1 MPLPPGLPPLPID
14 EALPAL
20 REALQARACAVLQAP
35 PGAGKTTRVP
45 LALLDAPWLQGRGIL
60 MLEPRR
66 LAARAAARR
75 LASTLGEQVGETVG
89 YRIRHETRI
98 GPRTRIQVVTEGVLT
113 RMLQHDPALEAF
125 GAVLFDEYHERS
137 LHADLGLALTLQS
150 QQLLRDELRI
160 LVMSATLDGARVA
173 ALLGDAD
180 GEPAPI
186 VTSAGRS
193 HPVAVH
199 WRERRPEPR
208 PGTGGVEA
216 AVVGTVRAALTAHAG
231 DLLVFLPGAAEIR
244 RVGAMLDDGTLPG
257 AVRVHALF
265 GNLPQGEQDA
275 ALDPAPPGRRK
286 VVLSTSIAETS
297 LTIEGVRV
305 VVDCGLARVPR
316 FDPRTGMTHLDTVRV
331 SRASAE
337 QRAGRAGRVA
347 PGDCYRLWP
356 EAEQAGLL
364 SHATPEILDADLAPL
379 ALELAAAGVAD
390 PAELRWLDHPPAA
403 AFAQARALLAQ
414 LGALD
419 PAGRMT
425 AHGHAM
431 AALPL
436 HPRLAHMTLRARALG
451 LAALACD
458 LAALLAE
465 RDVLRGDGPVQP
477 DADVRLRLELLR
489 GRGGDV
495 PSTMLGWS
503 VDREGV
509 RRARQEA
516 RSLRDALGVRSA
528 GDVDAVEASGR
539 LLSLAYPDRIARR
552 REPGGSRY
560 VLRNGRGAVLPD
572 GQPLAREPWLVAAEL
587 GGGATQERRVL
598 LAAPVSPDELLEEHG
613 ALIER
618 TEELAWDVDAGAVR
632 ARRVVRLGAL
642 VLEEAALRDPD
653 PERVARVL
661 LEQVRAAGLEALPWS
676 DDARRLRERLAFAR
690 EWDGEGWPDVSDDAL
705 RDALDDWLLPHLV
718 GMRRWDDL
726 RRLDLGALLLA
737 RVDWARRAAL
747 DHLAP
752 THQTVPSGS
761 RVRIDYADP
770 RAPVLAVR
778 LQELFGLQETP
789 RVAQG
794 RVALVLH
801 LLSPAHRPV
810 QVTRDLAGFWR
821 SSYFDVRRDLR
832 GRYPRHHWPEDPL
845 QATPT
850 HRVKPRG

>member
-1 MPLPPGLPPLPID
+1 
-14 EALPAL
+14 
-20 REALQARACAVLQAP
+20 
-35 PGAGKTTRVP
+35 
-45 LALLDAPWLQGRGIL
+45 

-98 GPRTRIQVVTEGVLT
+98 GARTRVQVVTEGVLT

-137 LHADLGLALTLQS
+137 LHADLGLALTLQT

-173 ALLGDAD
+173 ALLGEAD

-208 PGTGGVEA
+208 PGIGGVEA
-216 AVVGTVRAALTAHAG
+216 AVVATVRAALTAHAG

-244 RVGAMLDDGTLPG
+244 RVGAMLDDGTLPS

-265 GNLPQGEQDA
+265 GNLPQGDQDA

-390 PAELRWLDHPPAA
+390 PAELRWLDHPQPA

-419 PAGRMT
+419 AAGRMT

-495 PSTMLGWS
+495 PSTMLGWG

-528 GDVDAVEASGR
+528 GDADAVEAAGR

-587 GGGATQERRVL
+587 GGGATQERRIL

-690 EWDGEGWPDVSDDAL
+690 EWDGEGWPDVSDEAL
-705 RDALDDWLLPHLV
+705 LDALDAWLLPHLV

-726 RRLDLGALLLA
+726 RRLDLGALLLT

-747 DHLAP
+747 DQLAP

-761 RVRIDYADP
+761 RVRIEYADP

-789 RVAQG
+789 RVGQG

-850 HRVKPRG
+850 RRAKPRG

>member
-1 MPLPPGLPPLPID
+1 MPLPPNLPPLPID
-14 EALPAL
+14 DALPAL
-20 REALQARACAVLQAP
+20 RDALRGRACAVLQAP

-45 LALLDAPWLQGRGIL
+45 LVLLDEPWLAGRRVL

-75 LASTLGEQVGETVG
+75 MAATVGESVGETVG
-89 YRIRHETRI
+89 YRIRHESRI
-98 GPRTRIQVVTEGVLT
+98 GARTRIEVVTEGVLT
-113 RMLQHDPALEAF
+113 RLLHDDPALEAY

-150 QQLLRDELRI
+150 QQLVRDDLRV

-173 ALLGDAD
+173 ALLGEAD
-180 GEPAPI
+180 GVDAPV

-193 HPVAVH
+193 FPVAVH
-199 WRERRPEPR
+199 WRDRRPEPR
-208 PGTGGVEA
+208 PGPTGVEV
-216 AVVGTVRAALTAHAG
+216 AVASTVRAALAAHDG
-231 DLLVFLPGAAEIR
+231 DVLVFLPGAAEIR
-244 RVGAMLDDGTLPG
+244 RVGALLDDGALPG

-265 GNLPQGEQDA
+265 GNLPQHEQDA
-275 ALDPAPPGRRK
+275 ALDPAPPGARK

-305 VVDCGLARVPR
+305 VVDAGLARVPR
-316 FDPRTGMTHLDTVRV
+316 FDPRTGMTHLETVRV

-347 PGDCYRLWP
+347 PGACYRLWP
-356 EAEQAGLL
+356 EAEHAGLL
-364 SHATPEILDADLAPL
+364 AHATPEVLDADLAPL
-379 ALELAAAGVAD
+379 ALELAAAGVSD
-390 PAELRWLDHPPAA
+390 PSELRWLDVPPAA

-419 PAGRMT
+419 AAGRMT
-425 AHGHAM
+425 PHGRAM
-431 AALPL
+431 AGLPV

-465 RDVLRGDGPVQP
+465 RDVLRGDGPLQP
-477 DADVRLRLELLR
+477 DADVRLRLDLMLR
-489 GRGGDV
+489 GDV
-495 PSTMLGWS
+495 PGTVLGWG

-516 RSLRDALGVRSA
+516 RALRDALRAGPPATA
-528 GDVDAVEASGR
+528 GDAASAGR

-552 REPGGSRY
+552 RDAGGGRY
-560 VLRNGRGAVLPD
+560 VLRNGRGAVLPE
-572 GQPLAREPWLVAAEL
+572 GQSLGREPWLVAAEL
-587 GGGATQERRVL
+587 GGGATQERRIL
-598 LAAPVSPDELLEEHG
+598 LAAPVAPDELLAEHG
-613 ALIER
+613 THVER
-618 TEELAWDVDAGAVR
+618 GEEYAWDAEAGAVR
-632 ARRVVRLGAL
+632 ARRTVRLGAL
-642 VLEEAALRDPD
+642 TLEEAALRDVD

-661 LEQVRAAGLEALPWS
+661 LAQVRAAGLEALPWS

-690 EWDGEGWPDVSDDAL
+690 VWDGGAWPDVGDDAL
-705 RDALDDWLLPHLV
+705 LETVDDWLLPALL
-718 GMRRWDDL
+718 GLRRWDEL
-726 RRLDLGALLLA
+726 RRLDLGELLLA
-737 RVDWARRAAL
+737 RLDWSQRTAL
-747 DHLAP
+747 DQIAP
-752 THQTVPSGS
+752 THVTVPSGS
-761 RVRIDYADP
+761 RIRVDYADP
-770 RAPVLAVR
+770 QAPVLAVR

-789 RVAQG
+789 RVGQG
-794 RVALVLH
+794 RAPLVLH

-832 GRYPRHHWPEDPL
+832 GRYPKHHWPEDPL
-845 QATPT
+845 QAAPT
-850 HRVKPRG
+850 HRAKPRGT